1 MGEPLSKSDRDHL
14 ATLRKGPFY
23 PIGWLYRGVYENLA
37 SRGFCREGVN
47 GFYLTSYGLESLEK
61 EEVRR
66 G

>member
-1 MGEPLSKSDRDHL
+1 MSDDVC
-14 ATLRKGPFY
+14 
-23 PIGWLYRGVYENLA
+23 PIGWLYRGVYECLA
-37 SRGFCREGVN
+37 SRGLCREGVN

>member
-1 MGEPLSKSDRDHL
+1 MSDDVC
-14 ATLRKGPFY
+14 

-37 SRGFCREGVN
+37 SRGFCREEVN